1 MSTDRTPDI
10 DYGALHLAFDAAF
23 QSFGAEHYSYDAAEL
38 AGIRAVVAAYV
49 AQQRARGVVE
59 VRADD
64 LEWANDWYCCMS
76 DWAQQQEGQAGKD
89 VYDRNRAALT
99 DTDSTP

>member
-59 VRADD
+59 VRAEDIEPLLLYVDD
-64 LEWANDWYCCMS
+64 GVVL
-76 DWAQQQEGQAGKD
+76 
-89 VYDRNRAALT
+89 DRLTTATALPAE
-99 DTDSTP
+99 DSAP